1 MPAQNPFGRSD
12 LFLYA
17 SPVSS
22 SCIGFPLWIPFK
34 CFPTYPFVG
43 LTLTYFVSC
52 IELMMLCLC
61 VSIWV
66 CFYFIFSPPPFGSV
80 TCPEPASLLTNPVTF
95 LWFIC
100 FRDSCFF
107 SRAMLLSWLA
117 ECKCKITQKNILSV
131 YSQCSCRLV
140 YSDPL
145 LEEIR
150 PHWAWLG
157 SMVIS
162 GSHLEML
169 FTVPCGSIT
178 I

>member
-1 MPAQNPFGRSD
+1 MHPLCLLLALVSHFGFPSSVFSHVPFCWAHPYLLGFLHWVND
-12 LFLYA
+12 VVFVCFDLGLFL
-17 SPVSS
+17 
-22 SCIGFPLWIPFK
+22 
-34 CFPTYPFVG
+34 
-43 LTLTYFVSC
+43 
-52 IELMMLCLC
+52 
-61 VSIWV
+61 
-66 CFYFIFSPPPFGSV
+66 FIFFPPPFGSV

-117 ECKCKITQKNILSV
+117 ECKCKITQKNISSV